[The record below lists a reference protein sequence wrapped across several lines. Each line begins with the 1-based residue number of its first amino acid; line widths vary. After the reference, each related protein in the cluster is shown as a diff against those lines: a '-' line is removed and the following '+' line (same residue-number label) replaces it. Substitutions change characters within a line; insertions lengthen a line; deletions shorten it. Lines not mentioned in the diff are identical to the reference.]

1 MIRIAHLLHTTGIG
15 GVETSADL
23 VSRNSTAL
31 DYRVF
36 AFEES
41 EPAAV
46 TADVVGRG
54 VNSPRSVLA
63 LLAQLRRFRPDA
75 VVSSL
80 WRSVIV
86 GGLHRLRNPRTPWV
100 VYVHSTRYTNIA
112 DSLVHRLAFRFAD
125 RILCDSA
132 ATLDALIPQ
141 RHRGRAEVVCPD
153 SALIG
158 LARDRDESADQDGAQ
173 DGRARS
179 SEDGS
184 AAGQQPTR
192 IVYWGRVVDFKR
204 LDRSLELMA
213 ALEDIA
219 PGAFTLELISP
230 ESDLL
235 HEALETVRQRE
246 LNVSWLGSG
255 SAEFILDRVANASF
269 FLQLSE
275 FEGLAMA
282 VREALA
288 LGLVPIVTPVG
299 AIREYTED
307 GLNALH
313 VVGEESKQTVNGA
326 HRSEIPA
333 DTFAEA
339 ARRILDL
346 STDPDRLAAMS
357 QAAREVPS
365 GDFTEKFETAL
376 LSAVGAAWAQAGSTD
391 TAGTKSGQ
399 ETR

>member
-23 VSRNSTAL
+23 VSRNSTAF

-46 TADVVGRG
+46 AADVVGRG

-63 LLAQLRRFRPDA
+63 LLAHLRRFRPDA

-86 GGLHRLRNPRTPWV
+86 GGLHRLRNPRTPWI

-141 RHRGRAEVVCPD
+141 RHRSRAEVVCPD

-230 ESDLL
+230 ESNLL

-313 VVGEESKQTVNGA
+313 VVGEESKKTVNGT

-333 DTFAEA
+333 DTFAEV

>member
-1 MIRIAHLLHTTGIG
+1 M
-15 GVETSADL
+15 
-23 VSRNSTAL
+23 
-31 DYRVF
+31 
-36 AFEES
+36 
-41 EPAAV
+41 
-46 TADVVGRG
+46 
-54 VNSPRSVLA
+54 
-63 LLAQLRRFRPDA
+63 
-75 VVSSL
+75 
-80 WRSVIV
+80 
-86 GGLHRLRNPRTPWV
+86 
-100 VYVHSTRYTNIA
+100 
-112 DSLVHRLAFRFAD
+112 
-125 RILCDSA
+125 
-132 ATLDALIPQ
+132 
-141 RHRGRAEVVCPD
+141 VCPD

-313 VVGEESKQTVNGA
+313 VVGEESKKTANGA

-333 DTFAEA
+333 DTFAEV